1 MNSLPFEAIKRTI
14 LVKKEAETSPKFGKA
29 PQQRTVPELL
39 AYGIIDLNKP
49 DGPTSHQVTS
59 YVKEI
64 LKVSKAGHS
73 GTLDPGVTG
82 VLPIAIGKA
91 TRIVQSLLTAGKEY
105 ICLMHLHKDVLEHEI
120 RKVCS
125 EFIGKIRQ
133 KPPLKSAVKRVE
145 REREI
150 YYFDILEID
159 GRDVLFKVGTQAGTY
174 IRKLV
179 HDIGLKIGGA
189 HMQELRRTKA
199 GPFNEDTNLVALQDL
214 ADAFWFWNNEKNEKY
229 IRYCILPMEKAV
241 DHLPKVWVMD
251 TTVDAICH
259 GASLAIPGIAKFE
272 SGINHGDAVA
282 IMTLKNELVAV
293 ATAKMNSE
301 EILQSSKGIVAISSQ
316 VFMEPGVYPKV
327 QKSIS

>member
-1 MNSLPFEAIKRTI
+1 MNSLPFESIKRTI
-14 LVKKEAETSPKFGKA
+14 LTKREAETSPKFGKS
-29 PQQRTVPELL
+29 PEQRTVPELL
-39 AYGIIDLNKP
+39 NYGIINLNKP

-59 YVKEI
+59 YLKDI
-64 LKVSKAGHS
+64 LKASKAGHS

-82 VLPIAIGKA
+82 VLPTAIGKA

-105 ICLMHLHKDVLEHEI
+105 ICLMHLHKDVSEGEI
-120 RKVCS
+120 RRVCS

-145 REREI
+145 REREV
-150 YYFDILEID
+150 YYFDILEIE

-179 HDIGLKIGGA
+179 HDIGQRIGGA

-199 GPFNEDTNLVALQDL
+199 GPFNEDTNLVSLQDV
-214 ADAFWFWNNEKNEKY
+214 ADAFWFWNNEKNERY
-229 IRYCILPMEKAV
+229 IRHCILPMERAV
-241 DHLPKVWVMD
+241 DHLPKIWVMD

-259 GASLAIPGIAKFE
+259 GASLAIPGIVKIE
-272 SGINHGDAVA
+272 SNINHGEAIA

-293 ATAKMNSE
+293 AAAKMSSE
-301 EILQSSKGIVAISSQ
+301 EIMQSNKGIVAISSQ
-316 VFMEPGVYPKV
+316 VFMEPGVYPKIE
-327 QKSIS
+327 KSA